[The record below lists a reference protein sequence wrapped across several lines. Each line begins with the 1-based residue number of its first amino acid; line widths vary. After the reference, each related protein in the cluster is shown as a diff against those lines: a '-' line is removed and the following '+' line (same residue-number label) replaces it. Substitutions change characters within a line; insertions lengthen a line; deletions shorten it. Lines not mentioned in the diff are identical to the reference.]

1 MRYLL
6 LIYTDEN
13 YYAGLSED
21 EMKADMGEWF
31 EYTNTLRDA
40 GATTGGEALQ
50 PTATATTVTDDGG
63 KPLVTD
69 GPFAETREQL
79 GGYYLLDVANLDAAI
94 EWAHKCPAAR
104 YGKVELRPVREFD
117 QG

>member
-13 YYAGLSED
+13 YYAGLGED
-21 EMKADMGEWF
+21 ETKADMGEWWQ
-31 EYTNTLRDA
+31 YDSAIKGA
-40 GATTGGEALQ
+40 GASSAGEALQ
-50 PTATATTVTDDGG
+50 RTATATTVTDDGG

-79 GGYYLLDVANLDAAI
+79 GGYYLLDVENLDQAI

-104 YGKVELRPVREFD
+104 YGKVELRPIREFE